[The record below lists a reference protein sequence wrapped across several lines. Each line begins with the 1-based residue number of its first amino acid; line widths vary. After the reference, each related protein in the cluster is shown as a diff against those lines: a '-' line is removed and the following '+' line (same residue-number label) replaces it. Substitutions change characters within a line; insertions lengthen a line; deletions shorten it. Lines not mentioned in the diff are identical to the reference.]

1 MKSNKLVLMSGEG
14 SESDE
19 SFVSFEPTVEPLF
32 VRDVLNVLSGDLRKF
47 GSVEDLGEWLEY
59 MNDDNISG
67 DGWSGFLWEVGM
79 SELVECVYKAS
90 GKDWEEM
97 QDYFLRSGLLDGMM
111 REMFVLLEE
120 FLLEKRGLDSLVED
134 VVEVL
139 EREDNQVWMER
150 S

>member
-1 MKSNKLVLMSGEG
+1 MA
-14 SESDE
+14 
-19 SFVSFEPTVEPLF
+19 
-32 VRDVLNVLSGDLRKF
+32 
-47 GSVEDLGEWLEY
+47 
-59 MNDDNISG
+59 
-67 DGWSGFLWEVGM
+67 
-79 SELVECVYKAS
+79 CVYKAS

>member
-1 MKSNKLVLMSGEG
+1 MKSDKLVLMSGEK
-14 SESDE
+14 SEGDE

-47 GSVEDLGEWLEY
+47 GDVEDLGEWLEY
-59 MNDDNISG
+59 VNDDNVSG
-67 DGWSGFLWEVGM
+67 DEWSGFLWEMGM

-111 REMFVLLEE
+111 REMFMLLEE

-134 VVEVL
+134 IVEVL
-139 EREDNQVWMER
+139 EREDNRVWIER

>member
-1 MKSNKLVLMSGEG
+1 MKSDKLVLMSGEG

-47 GSVEDLGEWLEY
+47 GNVEEMGEWLGYVKLDLEE
-59 MNDDNISG
+59 G
-67 DGWSGFLWEVGM
+67 EGWSGFLWEVGM
-79 SELVECVYKAS
+79 SELVECVYRAS

-150 S
+150 R

>member
-1 MKSNKLVLMSGEG
+1 MKRSELVLMSVEKSEG
-14 SESDE
+14 DE

-47 GSVEDLGEWLEY
+47 GDVEKMGEWLEY
-59 MNDDNISG
+59 VKVDLDEEG
-67 DGWSGFLWEVGM
+67 EWSGFLWEVGM

-134 VVEVL
+134 IVGVL
-139 EREDNQVWMER
+139 EREDNRVWMER